1 MSENLEGKKLD
12 AEGQEK
18 KSFGAK
24 VGEAVGKVAKGV
36 KGFIGKTWKFA
47 AGAGVALAV
56 KAFLDSRADASYDEI
71 QTDDV
76 TTED

>member
-1 MSENLEGKKLD
+1 MSENLEGKVP

-18 KSFGAK
+18 KSFGTKVKEAAGK
-24 VGEAVGKVAKGV
+24 VGKGV

-47 AGAGVALAV
+47 AGAGAALVV